1 MITEALL
8 ERIITMENPTR
19 EIGRFVV
26 ENFSKVLS
34 SPDLSYYSE
43 FEEKVSLFE
52 QWLYET
58 WGREFYQ
65 LLMPQHKEEVSINKA
80 FQKAAE
86 ANANVLIADGFS
98 IRELILLIN
107 ELGKERIVYEF
118 SYAAPPTITSKAAM
132 MAFGTPIM
140 KEHFNNKE
148 LIMAGKPWKTRL
160 IENPANPPRIGHE
173 TGFAFY
179 SYYPDA
185 PLHNAQIHHTTLQ
198 DINEV
203 IGKLITIIQ
212 SLSRH
217 ADLVITGDHGY
228 LFLGD
233 NPNLYLWKHTKSPR
247 FGENLIIPPYETVGN
262 YKVAIGRFHAV
273 KSRDSFITHGGISLM
288 ESLIPVVIVRRE
300 SHDKL

>member
-8 ERIITMENPTR
+8 EKIITMKNPTR

-26 ENFSKVLS
+26 ENFSKIL
-34 SPDLSYYSE
+34 PFPNLPCYSD

-65 LLMPQHKEEVSINKA
+65 LLMPQHKEKTSINRA

-107 ELGKERIVYEF
+107 ELGKERITYEF

-132 MAFGTPIM
+132 VAFGTSTM

-148 LIMAGKPWKTRL
+148 IIMAGKPWKTSL
-160 IENPANPPRIGHE
+160 IENPANPPRIGNE
-173 TGFAFY
+173 TDFAFY

-198 DINEV
+198 DINDV
-203 IGKLITIIQ
+203 IGKLITMIK
-212 SLSRH
+212 SLSKY

-233 NPNLYLWKHTKSPR
+233 NPNLYLWKHIKSPR
-247 FGENLIIPPYETVGN
+247 FGKNLTIPPYETVGN
-262 YKVAIGRFHAV
+262 DKVAIGRFHAV
-273 KSRDSFITHGGISLM
+273 KSMDSFITHGGISLM
-288 ESLIPVVIVRRE
+288 ESLIPIVIVRRE
-300 SHDKL
+300 SHGKL